1 MKKIDGSPFP
11 GKTLY
16 DMVLCIQFQLEALG
30 ISWKLINDD
39 MFKDLVFT
47 LDNLM
52 KERTA
57 EVVSISVKNA
67 QNLSET
73 NEEYL

>member
-1 MKKIDGSPFP
+1 MKKIDGSPFA

-16 DMVLCIQFQLEALG
+16 DMVLCIQFHPEAHG
-30 ISWKLINDD
+30 VNWKLINED
-39 MFKDLVFT
+39 MFKDLAFT
-47 LDNLM
+47 LGNLM

-57 EVVSISVKNA
+57 EGVSISFKNA